1 MAGQEWT
8 DWFEREELIGQIS
21 DIRVQNLQVEREV
34 VQKRTF
40 TRWMNLHLEK
50 CNPPLMVNDLFRDI
64 RDGRVL
70 MALLEELSGC
80 RLLHEFKPSAHR
92 IFRLNNIARVLAF
105 LEERNVKLVSI
116 DAADVADGNSSI
128 VLGLIWNIILFFQIK
143 ELTGNIRNQF
153 PSTSSL
159 SSIPTSSDSDM
170 SQSSTPSDEKKPSI
184 VARDHGKAI
193 KTLLHWVQRRTRKYG
208 VAVQDFGK
216 SWTSGLAFLA
226 VIKSIDPS
234 LVDMRRALLRSPRE
248 NLEEAF
254 RTAHYSL
261 GIARLLEP
269 EDIKLNRPDEQS
281 IMTYVSQFLEHFPGI
296 EEDEPSDILE
306 RNKVS
311 ARMTEP
317 PVKNGVQRKREKS
330 SVVKKDWVQPPPKI
344 FISSVVKGQEQK
356 RSPVPLQTVDDRPW
370 DSEDSSVGSSP
381 STTENRPLSR
391 PLGLNKDASSPLSSP
406 QPSLNDSAMDF
417 PESWAETPSELP
429 QSCSNDSLRDSTSAG
444 DLTSLG
450 SPMESERGLQD
461 QVDSELFTDEGNF
474 SLSLEARSALLSEEE
489 DAYRYILDLKEE
501 ESASDVPNEDIMKNS
516 NAKEPCPETNPDK
529 PISSDPSYGD
539 SDSGYYP
546 DQKDISTT
554 QPDDVAES
562 LLSPDSNKHIAVVEN
577 EPENLAE
584 NPKESL
590 EPFNSEPIPKIPT
603 ESDQTN
609 MFEDDLEWPVVQ
621 YERIS
626 ISGSEEDLEELGTEL
641 HEEPLDGELGGIQ
654 MPDVLSGRMEDGAKE
669 ETHSFG
675 KTVDIDQ
682 VQEPEQ
688 DSQEPENKADL
699 IATEYELPQ
708 IPTNSSQPGATDSEA
723 EIQEKEEQKSGTE
736 DSSKTQEQTMKDLHE
751 SCQELTDRLVET
763 NFPEVEEENSET
775 SPLKQSK
782 KIGEN
787 DAGDEETSQGDLSIV
802 QADMVTKSKLED
814 DLNVTQS
821 LPEPEVMPENGTTDE
836 YEENMKE
843 DDALVSDVPPPEAL
857 DKPNLGAPSCEDD
870 EQSFSPPSPST
881 VEQPYDDKN
890 EAQAAWEET
899 KIVDTEHSERYRAE
913 LRLSL
918 SVTPL
923 QPAPSQP
930 VLTDSDSAQE
940 KVITVDYGVVESPG
954 QSPFGLWVP
963 HPGEWGL
970 VETDLD
976 AELERRNREERENQ
990 EEREIREEQ
999 ENRKGREIREERE
1012 NREERKNREERQL
1025 REERGNREGRD
1036 IGEERENQEGLE
1048 NRDSARENTDTLRKV
1063 AASERS
1069 TGDENQPPAALRLPE
1084 MADVKEQP
1092 RENGET
1098 PAAMSTNHADERCV
1112 MCNKKVCSPARSPQR
1127 ANQPA
1132 LSEIDLLLL
1141 MWLLLYCLFVLPQM
1155 DIRTISRFLL
1165 NLDE

>member
-50 CNPPLMVNDLFRDI
+50 CNPPLMVNDLFHDI

-80 RLLHEFKPSAHR
+80 RLLQEFKPSAHR

-153 PSTSSL
+153 PSSSSL

-216 SWTSGLAFLA
+216 SWKSGLAFLA

-248 NLEEAF
+248 NIEEAF

-261 GIARLLEP
+261 GIPRLLEP
-269 EDIKLNRPDEQS
+269 EDVTLNRPDEQS
-281 IMTYVSQFLEHFPGI
+281 IMTYVSQFLEHFPGV

-311 ARMTEP
+311 ARMTEL

-330 SVVKKDWVQPPPKI
+330 SVVKRDWVQPPPKI
-344 FISSVVKGQEQK
+344 FISSVVKDQEQK
-356 RSPVPLQTVDDRPW
+356 RSPVPLQMVDDRPW

-391 PLGLNKDASSPLSSP
+391 PLGLNRDSSSPLSSP
-406 QPSLNDSAMDF
+406 QPSLIDSAMDF

-450 SPMESERGLQD
+450 SPLESERGLQD
-461 QVDSELFTDEGNF
+461 QVDSELFIDEGNF

-501 ESASDVPNEDIMKNS
+501 ESASDVPNEDVMKNS
-516 NAKEPCPETNPDK
+516 NAQEPCPETNPDK
-529 PISSDPSYGD
+529 PTSSDPYCGD

-546 DQKDISTT
+546 DQKDISTH
-554 QPDDVAES
+554 QPVDVSKS
-562 LLSPDSNKHIAVVEN
+562 LLSPDSNKLVAVVEN
-577 EPENLAE
+577 ESENLAE
-584 NPKESL
+584 NRKESL
-590 EPFNSEPIPKIPT
+590 ESSNT
-603 ESDQTN
+603 EAVQKTSTETDQTN
-609 MFEDDLEWPVVQ
+609 VFDDDQEWPVVQ

-626 ISGSEEDLEELGTEL
+626 ISGSEEDLEELGAEL
-641 HEEPLDGELGGIQ
+641 CEEEIEGNQ
-654 MPDVLSGRMEDGAKE
+654 MPDVFRSRMEGGAAE
-669 ETHSFG
+669 ENHSFI
-675 KTVDIDQ
+675 KTEDVDQ
-682 VQEPEQ
+682 VQEPDQ
-688 DSQEPENKADL
+688 DSPKPEDKADHH
-699 IATEYELPQ
+699 
-708 IPTNSSQPGATDSEA
+708 QPGATDTEA
-723 EIQEKEEQKSGTE
+723 EIQEKGEQKSGTE
-736 DSSKTQEQTMKDLHE
+736 DSSKIEEPTMKDLGE
-751 SCQELTDRLVET
+751 SYQQMTDRLVET
-763 NFPEVEEENSET
+763 NIPEVEEEKPES
-775 SPLKQSK
+775 SPVKQSK

-787 DAGDEETSQGDLSIV
+787 VAGDEETSQGDLSLV
-802 QADMVTKSKLED
+802 QEDIIAQRKLED
-814 DLNVTQS
+814 ELNATQS
-821 LPEPEVMPENGTTDE
+821 PPETEIMPENGTIEDE
-836 YEENMKE
+836 CEDESMKE
-843 DDALVSDVPPPEAL
+843 DASSSLQDISNYKAVEDALIENNMSMPVSVTSQSNALVSDVPTPEAL
-857 DKPNLGAPSCEDD
+857 DEPNPGTPFCAED
-870 EQSFSPPSPST
+870 EQSFSPPTPSIGD
-881 VEQPYDDKN
+881 QPYDHEN
-890 EAQAAWEET
+890 EGQATWEET
-899 KIVDTEHSERYRAE
+899 KILDTERAERYRAE

-930 VLTDSDSAQE
+930 ALTDSDSAQE
-940 KVITVDYGVVESPG
+940 KVDDGVIESPG
-954 QSPFGLWVP
+954 QSPFGLWVA

-976 AELERRNREERENQ
+976 AEIERNK
-990 EEREIREEQ
+990 REEQ
-999 ENRKGREIREERE
+999 
-1012 NREERKNREERQL
+1012 KNREEA
-1025 REERGNREGRD
+1025 
-1036 IGEERENQEGLE
+1036 ENEDSG
-1048 NRDSARENTDTLRKV
+1048 SARENTNTLREE

-1069 TGDENQPPAALRLPE
+1069 AEDENQPVAVLSAPE
-1084 MADVKEQP
+1084 VADVEEVKQP

-1098 PAAMSTNHADERCV
+1098 PAAIKTNHADERCV
-1112 MCNKKVCSPARSPQR
+1112 MCNKMVCSPARSPQR
-1127 ANQPA
+1127 ANHPE
-1132 LSEIDLLLL
+1132 LSEVDFLLL
-1141 MWLLLYCLFVLPQM
+1141 MWLLLYCLFVLPHM
-1155 DIRTISRFLL
+1155 DIQTISRFLL

>member
-50 CNPPLMVNDLFRDI
+50 CNPPLMVNDLFHDI

-153 PSTSSL
+153 PSSSSL

-248 NLEEAF
+248 NIEEAF

-261 GIARLLEP
+261 GIPRLLEP
-269 EDIKLNRPDEQS
+269 EDVTLNRPDEQS

-311 ARMTEP
+311 ARMTEL

-330 SVVKKDWVQPPPKI
+330 SVVKRDWVQPPPKI
-344 FISSVVKGQEQK
+344 FISSVVKDQEQK

-391 PLGLNKDASSPLSSP
+391 PMGLNRDPSSPLSSP
-406 QPSLNDSAMDF
+406 QPSLIDSAMDF

-450 SPMESERGLQD
+450 SPLESERGLQD
-461 QVDSELFTDEGNF
+461 QVDSELFIDEGNF

-501 ESASDVPNEDIMKNS
+501 ESASDVPNEDVMKNS
-516 NAKEPCPETNPDK
+516 NAQEPCPETNPDK
-529 PISSDPSYGD
+529 PTSSDPYYGD

-546 DQKDISTT
+546 DQKDISTP
-554 QPDDVAES
+554 QPDDDSKS
-562 LLSPDSNKHIAVVEN
+562 LLSPDSNKPVDVVEN
-577 EPENLAE
+577 ELENLAE
-584 NPKESL
+584 NRKENL
-590 EPFNSEPIPKIPT
+590 ESSNTEAVQKTST

-609 MFEDDLEWPVVQ
+609 VFEYDQEWPVVQ

-626 ISGSEEDLEELGTEL
+626 ISGSEEDIEELGAEL
-641 HEEPLDGELGGIQ
+641 CEEPLDDQIEGNQ
-654 MPDVLSGRMEDGAKE
+654 MPDVFGSRMEDGAADKNY
-669 ETHSFG
+669 SFR
-675 KTVDIDQ
+675 KSEDVDQ
-682 VQEPEQ
+682 VQEPDQ
-688 DSQEPENKADL
+688 NSPKPEDKADQ
-699 IATEYELPQ
+699 ISTEYELPQ
-708 IPTNSSQPGATDSEA
+708 IPTNQPGATDTEA

-736 DSSKTQEQTMKDLHE
+736 DSSKTEEPTMKDLGE
-751 SCQELTDRLVET
+751 SYQQMTDRLVET
-763 NFPEVEEENSET
+763 NVPEVEEEKLES
-775 SPLKQSK
+775 SPVKQPK

-787 DAGDEETSQGDLSIV
+787 VTGDEETSQGDLSLVQEDIV
-802 QADMVTKSKLED
+802 AKSKLED
-814 DLNVTQS
+814 ELSATQS
-821 LPEPEVMPENGTTDE
+821 LPETEIMPENGIIEDKCEDE
-836 YEENMKE
+836 CMKE
-843 DDALVSDVPPPEAL
+843 EDSSSSLQNISNYKAMEDALFENNMSMPVSVTSQSNALVSDIPTPEAL
-857 DKPNLGAPSCEDD
+857 DEPNPGTPSCAED
-870 EQSFSPPSPST
+870 EQSFSPPTPSIGD
-881 VEQPYDDKN
+881 QPYDN
-890 EAQAAWEET
+890 ENEGQATWEET
-899 KIVDTEHSERYRAE
+899 KILDTERVERYRAE

-930 VLTDSDSAQE
+930 ALTDSDSAQE
-940 KVITVDYGVVESPG
+940 KVDDGVVESPG
-954 QSPFGLWVP
+954 QSPFGLWVA

-976 AELERRNREERENQ
+976 AEIERNK
-990 EEREIREEQ
+990 REEQ
-999 ENRKGREIREERE
+999 
-1012 NREERKNREERQL
+1012 KNREE
-1025 REERGNREGRD
+1025 EKNE
-1036 IGEERENQEGLE
+1036 
-1048 NRDSARENTDTLRKV
+1048 DSAAARENTDTLREE

-1069 TGDENQPPAALRLPE
+1069 TEDENQPPAVLSVPE
-1084 MADVKEQP
+1084 VVEVKEVKQP

-1098 PAAMSTNHADERCV
+1098 PAAITTNHADERCV
-1112 MCNKKVCSPARSPQR
+1112 MCNKKVCSPVRTPQR
-1127 ANQPA
+1127 ANHPE
-1132 LSEIDLLLL
+1132 LSEVDFLLL
-1141 MWLLLYCLFVLPQM
+1141 MWLLLYCLFVLPHM

>member
-50 CNPPLMVNDLFRDI
+50 CNPPLMVHDLFRDI

-170 SQSSTPSDEKKPSI
+170 SLSSTPSDEKKPSI

-216 SWTSGLAFLA
+216 SWKSGLAFLA

-248 NLEEAF
+248 NIEEAF

-261 GIARLLEP
+261 GIPRLLEP
-269 EDIKLNRPDEQS
+269 EDVTLNRPDEQS

-330 SVVKKDWVQPPPKI
+330 SLVKRDWVQPPPKI
-344 FISSVVKGQEQK
+344 FISSVVKDQEQK

-381 STTENRPLSR
+381 STTENRPPSR
-391 PLGLNKDASSPLSSP
+391 PRGLNKDASSPLSSP
-406 QPSLNDSAMDF
+406 QPSLTDSAMDF

-450 SPMESERGLQD
+450 SPLESERGLQD
-461 QVDSELFTDEGNF
+461 QVDSELFVDEGNF

-501 ESASDVPNEDIMKNS
+501 ESASDVPNEDIMTNS
-516 NAKEPCPETNPDK
+516 NAQEPCPETNPDK
-529 PISSDPSYGD
+529 PASSDPSYGD
-539 SDSGYYP
+539 GDSGYYP
-546 DQKDISTT
+546 DQKDIAAT
-554 QPDDVAES
+554 QPDDVSES
-562 LLSPDSNKHIAVVEN
+562 LLSPDSNKPDAGVEN
-577 EPENLAE
+577 ESENLAE
-584 NPKESL
+584 YCEESL
-590 EPFNSEPIPKIPT
+590 ESSNTEEAVQKVST

-609 MFEDDLEWPVVQ
+609 VFEDDQEWPVVQ

-626 ISGSEEDLEELGTEL
+626 ISGSEEDIEEFGTEL
-641 HEEPLDGELGGIQ
+641 REEPLDEEMEGNQ
-654 MPDVLSGRMEDGAKE
+654 MPDVFSGRMEDGAAE
-669 ETHSFG
+669 EHHRFR
-675 KTVDIDQ
+675 KTEDVDQ
-682 VQEPEQ
+682 VQGTEQ
-688 DSQEPENKADL
+688 DGPKPEDKADQ
-699 IATEYELPQ
+699 ISTEYELPQ

-723 EIQEKEEQKSGTE
+723 EIQEKEEQKSGAE
-736 DSSKTQEQTMKDLHE
+736 DSSKTEEPTMKDLSE
-751 SCQELTDRLVET
+751 SYQQVTDRLVET
-763 NFPEVEEENSET
+763 SFPEVEEEKLES
-775 SPLKQSK
+775 SPVK
-782 KIGEN
+782 KRSC
-787 DAGDEETSQGDLSIV
+787 EETSQGDLSLV
-802 QADMVTKSKLED
+802 QED
-814 DLNVTQS
+814 VVAKNESEDELNATQG
-821 LPEPEVMPENGTTDE
+821 LPETENGAVEDVST
-836 YEENMKE
+836 KE
-843 DDALVSDVPPPEAL
+843 DDASSGLQNISHSKASEDDLIEINTTMPVSVTSQSNTLVTDLPTPEAL
-857 DKPNLGAPSCEDD
+857 DQPNPGAPSCEED
-870 EQSFSPPSPST
+870 ERSFSPPTPS
-881 VEQPYDDKN
+881 VVDQPYDN
-890 EAQAAWEET
+890 ENEGQATWEET
-899 KIVDTEHSERYRAE
+899 KILDTERAERYRAE

-930 VLTDSDSAQE
+930 ALTDSDSAQE
-940 KVITVDYGVVESPG
+940 KVDYGVVESPG
-954 QSPFGLWVP
+954 QSPFGLWVG

-970 VETDLD
+970 METDLD
-976 AELERRNREERENQ
+976 AEIERNNREEQKN
-990 EEREIREEQ
+990 REEQ
-999 ENRKGREIREERE
+999 ENST
-1012 NREERKNREERQL
+1012 
-1025 REERGNREGRD
+1025 
-1036 IGEERENQEGLE
+1036 
-1048 NRDSARENTDTLRKV
+1048 SANENTDVPSRDEAV
-1063 AASERS
+1063 RERS
-1069 TGDENQPPAALRLPE
+1069 TEDENQPPAALSEPE
-1084 MADVKEQP
+1084 VADVKEAKP
-1092 RENGET
+1092 RENGES
-1098 PAAMSTNHADERCV
+1098 PAAITTNHADERCV

-1127 ANQPA
+1127 ANHPG
-1132 LSEIDLLLL
+1132 LSEVDFLLL
-1141 MWLLLYCLFVLPQM
+1141 MWFLLYCLFVLPHM